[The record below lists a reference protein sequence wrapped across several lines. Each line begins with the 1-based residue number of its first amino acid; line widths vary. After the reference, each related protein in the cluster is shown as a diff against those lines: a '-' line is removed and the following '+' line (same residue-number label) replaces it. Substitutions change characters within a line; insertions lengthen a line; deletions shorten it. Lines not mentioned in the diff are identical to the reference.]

1 MVPSSK
7 AIMTRAVISLNI
19 PSPLLTMH
27 CCHHHDTW
35 LGWQSLKRAGGQPE
49 PLLAQLL
56 SHFGCSVGCERHAPD
71 HHQDEDDDMRYIL
84 WGSCDHIALMECCS
98 DRDLPIH
105 LTRYSRDHH
114 YHQHHRHH
122 HVFSSWCRSP
132 MYNCAGAIISSFV
145 ILVPLRLVC
154 SWFYQKCKDAFLSDI
169 ILVVCGN
176 FSIYSPN
183 TMPNLPEGMRLGG
196 ENLLVFITNQPTPPP
211 LFNMSANT

>member
-1 MVPSSK
+1 MI
-7 AIMTRAVISLNI
+7 IMTMILIILLLSSGWRRWYEIYSLGKLR
-19 PSPLLTMH
+19 PYCLEGVLH
-27 CCHHHDTW
+27 CC
-35 LGWQSLKRAGGQPE
+35 SA
-49 PLLAQLL
+49 
-56 SHFGCSVGCERHAPD
+56 
-71 HHQDEDDDMRYIL
+71 
-84 WGSCDHIALMECCS
+84 
-98 DRDLPIH
+98 RDLPIH

-114 YHQHHRHH
+114 YHQRHRHH